1 MTPSAST
8 GDIGSGALPTLG
20 RHRSAAYVYPIT
32 ATVILFIVWELATRY
47 GNISPLILPP
57 PSQIISAAADKFPL
71 LLKMSAVTSYEFVL
85 GFLLAAAIGLP
96 LGAIIVYARPVELTF
111 YPLLVAFQTIP
122 KAAIAPVFIV
132 WLGTGIT

>member
-1 MTPSAST
+1 MSASSSAE
-8 GDIGSGALPTLG
+8 DIAAVALPTQG
-20 RHRSAAYVYPIT
+20 RHRSAAYLYPLV

-96 LGAIIVYARPVELTF
+96 LGAIIVYA
-111 YPLLVAFQTIP
+111 
-122 KAAIAPVFIV
+122 
-132 WLGTGIT
+132 